1 MFLIKFFMKFMSQ
14 EGFLVYTN
22 LLKIEE
28 LTVAFNSVYKS
39 KKDVV
44 KRRSTSISLA

>member
-1 MFLIKFFMKFMSQ
+1 MKFMSQ
-14 EGFLVYTN
+14 EGFLVYIN
-22 LLKIEE
+22 LLKTDK

-44 KRRSTSISLA
+44 KRKSTSISLA